1 LFIGTFIEPLGMTL
15 LAHALTTQETGL
27 ILGMLALTGVGTGI
41 RLMPGTLHGVAYA
54 PHLIAPMVSMLL
66 LASSI
71 GGALGL
77 TIMDNIFNGHLA
89 NAGFS
94 FTSNNI
100 SSLGSIA
107 DLDDATKAKLVAV
120 VKRGIVLAFYAI
132 TSFLWLGLISMIGMG
147 NVRIGNKSDG
157 KTSQDKVW
165 MGSYLVG
172 LFMRRHRGWGVVDK
186 ETGEISPSE
195 D

>member
-1 LFIGTFIEPLGMTL
+1 MTL

-41 RLMPGTLHGVAYA
+41 RLMPGTLHAVAMY
-54 PHLIAPMVSMLL
+54 PNLIAPMVSMLL

-165 MGSYLVG
+165 MGSYPVG